1 MVSEVSIPVGSLRHC
16 WSMGKQNILW
26 AGWHRRTKLFLSCQ
40 PGSRNRTRRD
50 QDKSVLLSHL
60 LSSTNS
66 LFSMMFVLQ
75 RIKPPNSL
83 SALMIQLSLG
93 DWHHQL
99 WTTHSTH
106 DILGNG
112 MNLFTS
118 HSSCPLLKANGWL
131 YLHTEAYPFA
141 SSRKDMVLRDRL
153 QMLRENSLG
162 Q

>member
-1 MVSEVSIPVGSLRHC
+1 MLQEIALALITLSGLFSKDSLRGVTRTCLPRHRELAVTKC
-16 WSMGKQNILW
+16 AISVTSSPREMTERRKVYFSSWFRRFPSLLAPSVTAGLW
-26 AGWHRRTKLFLSCQ
+26 AGRHRRTKLFLSCQ

-93 DWHHQL
+93 D
-99 WTTHSTH
+99 
-106 DILGNG
+106 
-112 MNLFTS
+112 
-118 HSSCPLLKANGWL
+118 
-131 YLHTEAYPFA
+131 
-141 SSRKDMVLRDRL
+141 
-153 QMLRENSLG
+153 
-162 Q
+162 